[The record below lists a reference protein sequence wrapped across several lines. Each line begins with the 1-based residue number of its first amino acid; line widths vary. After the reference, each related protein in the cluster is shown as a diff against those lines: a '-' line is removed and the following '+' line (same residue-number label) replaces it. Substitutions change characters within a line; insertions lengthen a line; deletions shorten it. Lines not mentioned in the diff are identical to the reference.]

1 MRKSKKIIT
10 FILIMGMISANNPYV
25 HAAENDTEASTEDTN
40 QEIYEEKIDRKMDE
54 SVEESSIELTT
65 AELPDLSDKL
75 PDLTDKD
82 TNKGKHGGI
91 TMTYD
96 EFMTQVGDNKDA
108 FQNIDNDT
116 MFNMMKNSLDAGE
129 DISLGEAFS
138 MSEGLEIP
146 SNFIYDLSET
156 GLNGQ
161 LDASSINLQYA
172 NLITNMNLSGNQSVE
187 DLSKNTVGAVNYFN
201 SSYGDLA
208 DQLKINQATLPDGFD
223 FTSICQNSSSQMSSA
238 YGSLAGSSEYNSIR
252 SRINVSSLFDAAAEG
267 LSQPDLLSFDD
278 LEGMTGSYDDKLKN
292 NSLSMAS
299 EGKNQMRQD
308 YLNRC
313 DEIGNNPNF
322 DVSMYAN
329 GANASQNYNDTINII
344 NDAKERQ
351 TADFFESAAYGWEGE
366 EAGGNNIFKKG
377 ANLFMRGARNVADVF
392 SAGIGYL
399 DKGIGWGLSKITGN
413 EELSESFTEAGESYL
428 DFTTHTGKEPE
439 NKPIN

>member
-1 MRKSKKIIT
+1 MKKSKKIISL
-10 FILIMGMISANNPYV
+10 ILIAGMISVQNPYV
-25 HAAENDTEASTEDTN
+25 YASDNEPETSTENTK
-40 QEIYEEKIDRKMDE
+40 QEIYEEKKDE
-54 SVEESSIELTT
+54 KQDSSMELTT
-65 AELPDLSDKL
+65 AELPDLSEKL

-96 EFMTQVGDNKDA
+96 EFMTQVGDNKEA
-108 FQNIDNDT
+108 FQNIDNDA

-172 NLITNMNLSGNQSVE
+172 NLITNMSTSGNQSIE

-208 DQLKINQATLPDGFD
+208 DQLMINQATLPEGFD

-238 YGSLAGSSEYNSIR
+238 YGSLADNSEYNSIR
-252 SRINVSSLFDAAAEG
+252 SKINVSSLFDAAAEG
-267 LSQPDLLSFDD
+267 LDAPELLSFSD
-278 LEGMTGSYDDKLKN
+278 LEGMASSYDEQLKN
-292 NSLSMAS
+292 NSLSIAS
-299 EGKNQMRQD
+299 ESKNQLRQD

-313 DEIGNNPNF
+313 DEIGNNSDF
-322 DVSMYAN
+322 DVSIYAN
-329 GANASQNYNDTINII
+329 GANASQNYNDTINEI
-344 NDAKERQ
+344 NDARNRQ

-366 EAGGNNIFKKG
+366 SAGGNNIFKKG
-377 ANLFMRGARNVADVF
+377 ANLFMRGARNVADIF
-392 SAGIGYL
+392 SAGVGLL
-399 DKGIGWGLSKITGN
+399 DKGIGWGLGKITGN
-413 EELSESFTEAGESYL
+413 DELAESFDETGESYF
-428 DFTTHTGKEPE
+428 DFTTHDDSGKKPE
-439 NKPIN
+439 NKPIY